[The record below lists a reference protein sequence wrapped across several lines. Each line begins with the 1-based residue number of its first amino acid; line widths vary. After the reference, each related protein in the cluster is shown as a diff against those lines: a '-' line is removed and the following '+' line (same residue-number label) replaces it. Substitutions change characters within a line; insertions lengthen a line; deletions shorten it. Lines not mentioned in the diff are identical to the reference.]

1 MTDEAATIA
10 MLGLGNFGTALA
22 QHLARAGHKVLGWSA
37 NEATVTSINNLGRN
51 SGYLP
56 EIELSPHLK
65 ATTALTDI
73 GHCQTIIVALP
84 SGALSQVLPSLPV
97 QQATHFVSLVKG
109 LYGESLRTPLQAM
122 RELLGSQHRYTVLS
136 GPGFARDL
144 AAGLPAGLVAA
155 SADEQAALEIAT
167 LFSRGRMKVYT
178 SNDPL
183 GVELGGIL
191 KNVLAIAVGIADGL
205 GFGDSARAGL
215 ITRGLA
221 EMVRFACAFGAKTET
236 LFGLS
241 GVGDLVLTATCDTSR
256 NRTVGLRLGAGE
268 SLSSIVSSMT
278 SVAEGVR
285 ATPLVAELAAANGI
299 EVPITEQVCKVITGE
314 LEPLPAMKALITR
327 PVRPEFS

>member
-1 MTDEAATIA
+1 MNQEPKIA

-22 QHLARAGHKVLGWSA
+22 QHLARAGHSVLGWSNNDSTA
-37 NEATVTSINNLGRN
+37 TSINQTHRNLA
-51 SGYLP
+51 YLP
-56 EIELSPHLK
+56 ELELSTNLT
-65 ATTALTDI
+65 ATTSLEAVSS
-73 GHCQTIIVALP
+73 CSTIIVALP
-84 SGALSQVLPSLPV
+84 SAALSAVLPSLLLKQPV
-97 QQATHFVSLVKG
+97 HLVSLVKG
-109 LYGESLRTPLQAM
+109 LYGDNLKTPLQAM
-122 RELLGSQHRYTVLS
+122 AELLGQGHRLSVLS

-155 SADEQAALEIAT
+155 SSDPSAALEVAT
-167 LFSRGRMKVYT
+167 LFSRGRVKVYT
-178 SNDPL
+178 SDDPL

-221 EMVRFACAFGAKTET
+221 EMVRFARAFGAKQET

-241 GVGDLVLTATCDTSR
+241 GMGDLVLTATCDASR

-278 SVAEGVR
+278 SVVEGVR

-299 EVPITEQVCKVITGE
+299 EVPITDQVYKVITGE
-314 LEPLPAMKALITR
+314 LEPLTAMKALITR
-327 PVRPEFS
+327 PVRSEFP